1 MRINRKLMP
10 IKPHLKQNVNTML
23 ILGIGKENY
32 LTTKKIQTSAD
43 LASCK
48 REHINLSR
56 AVHTQINK
64 CHTNCIHT
72 TADCLIPE
80 HQ

>member
-32 LTTKKIQTSAD
+32 LTTKNSKHQQS
-43 LASCK
+43 S
-48 REHINLSR
+48 S
-56 AVHTQINK
+56 
-64 CHTNCIHT
+64 HTN
-72 TADCLIPE
+72 
-80 HQ
+80 